1 MNEWG
6 YDDNASA
13 DLGNDNNTDG
23 PKALRDAYA
32 ALKKQNEELNGKL
45 TSFLEEQNKQKVAGV
60 FESLGIPQA
69 TQVYQGEAD
78 PEKAKAW
85 AESMQAVFGSGNA
98 GGTAPVANTPA
109 PPALPAEQQQR
120 YEAVTEAGSTGQPLS
135 NMDAAHAAVG
145 NANNINDLIEAF
157 KRGSQMG

>member
-69 TQVYQGEAD
+69 AQVYQGEAD

-85 AESMQAVFGSGNA
+85 AESMRAVFGSGNA
-98 GGTAPVANTPA
+98 GGNAPVADTPA
-109 PPALPAEQQQR
+109 PAISQEQEQR
-120 YEAVTEAGSTGQPLS
+120 YQAVTEAGATGQPLS

>member
-13 DLGNDNNTDG
+13 GLDNDNNNDG

-69 TQVYQGEAD
+69 AQVYQGEAD

-98 GGTAPVANTPA
+98 GGNAPVANTPA
-109 PPALPAEQQQR
+109 PAISQEQEQR
-120 YEAVTEAGSTGQPLS
+120 YQAVTEAGATGQPLS